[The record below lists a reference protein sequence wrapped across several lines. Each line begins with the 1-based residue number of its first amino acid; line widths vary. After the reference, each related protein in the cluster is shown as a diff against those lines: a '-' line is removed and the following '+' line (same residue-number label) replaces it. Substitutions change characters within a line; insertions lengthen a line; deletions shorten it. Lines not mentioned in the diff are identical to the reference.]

1 MERIYCD
8 ICRKKIEIKKEKYLT
23 IKYDE
28 RSYDWD
34 VCDDC
39 LNKFVKQNEY
49 LFKNYGEPF

>member
-34 VCDDC
+34 VCDYI
-39 LNKFVKQNEY
+39 NV
-49 LFKNYGEPF
+49 